1 MKIEAIIMVA
11 FLRRY
16 NIKIF
21 SESKEELNKWF
32 KWIDDGLLDTI
43 YYDYEE
49 MWINVLNKSKILFDW
64 ESSDYN
70 LYNEYLEKEFN
81 LSSNEVEN
89 LDVEERNDLLYDKS
103 DFIDKQNL
111 CNKLLAKKI
120 TVFVDSFQE

>member
-49 MWINVLNKSKILFDW
+49 MWITVLNKSKILFDW

>member
-21 SESKEELNKWF
+21 SESKEELNKWY

-103 DFIDKQNL
+103 DFMDKQNL

-120 TVFVDSFQE
+120 TVFVNSFQE